1 MSGEQVQ
8 EAKWVMQCL
17 ALRTPPTSTSVNG
30 STSWRSFVSRNFRFG
45 GSAPV
50 TDVDEVLSIDLEE
63 WKKEVLSQDAQFL
76 RLHDDLPVELHYQ
89 RELLISRL

>member
-1 MSGEQVQ
+1 MPAAEDLDLEDLG
-8 EAKWVMQCL
+8 
-17 ALRTPPTSTSVNG
+17 
-30 STSWRSFVSRNFRFG
+30 
-45 GSAPV
+45 APV